1 MYPKINEM
9 LGELHE
15 REISTFLVTNAQ
27 FPECIDTL
35 SPVTQLYV
43 SVDAATK
50 DTLRAV
56 DRPLFKDFWERFQQ
70 SLVSLRHKKQRTVY
84 RLTLLKDENMDEI
97 DAYAALVKLGQPDLI
112 EVKSVTFCGTSD
124 ASSLTFENVP
134 FHAEVVEFCQKMC
147 VQVNECARRRRRE
160 AEAQGLDCEEGSF
173 EEYAIASEHQ
183 HSNLVLI
190 AKKSYNVEGRW
201 HTWIDYPK
209 YHELWKEW
217 KDSGGKKT
225 FCSTDYMAPTPDWAC
240 YGAPERGMDPLENRR
255 YHNRTIRRAKEGLLS
270 KEQLA
275 QYPSNPA
282 EQEPGLKH
290 ESSSASRKR
299 KDSEA
304 SETSTYSEDRS

>member
-1 MYPKINEM
+1 MYVQYLVSIYAYYSPIIPFQIVYPHITPISEICYSHIGGFWSKT
-9 LGELHE
+9 LHSF
-15 REISTFLVTNAQ
+15 RPSL
-27 FPECIDTL
+27 TL
-35 SPVTQLYV
+35 FILP
-43 SVDAATK
+43 
-50 DTLRAV
+50 
-56 DRPLFKDFWERFQQ
+56 FI
-70 SLVSLRHKKQRTVY
+70 SLVLPFPPLLRSRHKKQRTVY
-84 RLTLLKDENMDEI
+84 RLTLLKDENMYEI